1 MFTRKKLCFFNVG
14 FEALLYIYSLCSQ
27 EKSYVFSIWDKKIFS
42 LNTSTLK
49 DNIISFQF
57 GI

>member
-1 MFTRKKLCFFNVG
+1 MWDLKLFR
-14 FEALLYIYSLCSQ
+14 IYTLCSQ
-27 EKSYVFSIWDKKIFS
+27 EKSYVFSIWDKQIFS